1 MDSSPDPELK
11 QDLDG
16 SLVVGWIHSNLSG
29 SSHLCGERV
38 NHYTTELLK
47 QLY

>member
-11 QDLDG
+11 QDLGG
-16 SLVVGWIHSNLSG
+16 SLVVGWIHSN
-29 SSHLCGERV
+29 LCGERV

-47 QLY
+47 QVY